1 MLQRIL
7 VVVLASAVSAGWC
20 SAQKSE
26 SGMGG
31 VEETLM
37 QMEKD
42 LSQAFVK
49 GDPAVVER
57 MEAAEFVGTAPDGK
71 VGDKAQD
78 MSDVK
83 TGKMKAESAEPDEM
97 KVHVYGNA
105 AVVTGRMTVKGG
117 QYDGQDISGQYRF
130 TDTWVKNKG
139 KWQVVASQA
148 TVLKQ

>member
-1 MLQRIL
+1 MLQRVL
-7 VVVLASAVSAGWC
+7 VLVIASAVSAGWC

-31 VEETLM
+31 VEGTLM

-42 LSQAFVK
+42 WAQAFVK
-49 GDPAVVER
+49 GDPAMAER
-57 MEAAEFVGTAPDGK
+57 MEAADFVGTAPDGK

-78 MSDVK
+78 LNDLK
-83 TGKMKAESAEPDEM
+83 AGKFKAESAEPDEM

-105 AVVTGRMTVKGG
+105 AVVTGRMTVRGG

-148 TVLKQ
+148 TLLKQ